1 MTDGSGTAVAL
12 GLVSMGTAQQTILI
26 VDRNPRV
33 REFLGRE
40 FRNQGFAVH
49 LARDRGQVAEALG
62 RGCVPDVVVS
72 DDQTG
77 HAGEPAFLDWLAARC
92 PGVPLVAHCFAETCQ
107 ECGTAAAVVEKRG
120 DPTNLLEAVRS
131 VLGRD
136 RATGTDDTGTR

>member
-1 MTDGSGTAVAL
+1 MNDAAR
-12 GLVSMGTAQQTILI
+12 TILI

-40 FRNQGFAVH
+40 FRGQGFAVH
-49 LARDRGQVAEALG
+49 LARDRGQVAAVLDG
-62 RGCVPDVVVS
+62 GVAPDVVVS

-92 PGVPLVAHCFAETCQ
+92 PGVPLVVHCFAEACA
-107 ECGTAAAVVEKRG
+107 ECGTAAAVVEKCG
-120 DPTNLLEAVRS
+120 DPTALLEAVRS

-136 RATGTDDTGTR
+136 REPRTTGGGPGGAKTGCKNS